1 MVSRLVNIGLVNIK
15 DALSYGFTGVL
26 LRGSG
31 LSWIYVILILIQ
43 MVMIYLI

>member
-1 MVSRLVNIGLVNIK
+1 MVPRLYKIGIVNMK

-31 LSWIYVILILIQ
+31 LSWI
-43 MVMIYLI
+43 

>member
-1 MVSRLVNIGLVNIK
+1 MVPRLVNIGLVNIK

-31 LSWIYVILILIQ
+31 LSWICVISMVII